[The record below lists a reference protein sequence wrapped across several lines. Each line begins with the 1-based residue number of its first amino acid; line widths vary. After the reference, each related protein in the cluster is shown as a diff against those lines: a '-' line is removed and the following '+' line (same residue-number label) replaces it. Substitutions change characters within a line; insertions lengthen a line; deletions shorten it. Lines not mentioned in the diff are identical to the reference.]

1 MPQTDPSDL
10 SDASKS
16 GTESIELRPT
26 LAAQAAIA
34 AGQLADM
41 LDLPAS
47 RRERLVQSVGLTGQ
61 PAAVV
66 ANQLGLAPE
75 TTIAEAS
82 AGLHATPIWA
92 EPLPSRQDLAG
103 GHGLNPRFLLAHHAA
118 VLRADAEGLVV
129 GLVDAGVEAARRGIR
144 YAADRPVTFATLPF
158 SAWRNLSARALHDG
172 PEIETETAA
181 NPDPAARD
189 APVVT
194 YLDSLLERAVAER
207 ASDIHLEQ
215 KIDRCIV
222 RFRIDGDLR
231 DADILPAAF
240 GLGVVARVKVLADLD
255 VATVRSPQDGRA
267 MAPVRGETID
277 MRISTTPTV
286 HGESVVI
293 RLLARQ
299 GVDFTLDSLGFDP
312 DFVAALG
319 RQLRKPHGLI
329 LVTGP
334 TGSGKTTTL
343 YAALRRLGTRQRKV
357 LTVEDPIEYV
367 FDGINQTQVNEAA
380 GVSFASALRAF
391 LRHDPDVIL
400 VGEIRDSE
408 TARLAVQAALTGH
421 LVLATLHTNDAAT
434 APARLMDMG
443 VEGYL
448 LSSVLVGVSAQRL
461 IPRLCPACST
471 VRPAT
476 EEERAL
482 FSRHGAAAPEAGLRE
497 PRGCRECDETGRIGR
512 APIGETFDNDTTIER
527 LIATGAPT
535 ADIRAH
541 LAASPGFAAMARRVL
556 DRVGRGELCLDD
568 AYRTVGL

>member
-1 MPQTDPSDL
+1 MAANL
-10 SDASKS
+10 
-16 GTESIELRPT
+16 
-26 LAAQAAIA
+26 LA
-34 AGQLADM
+34 
-41 LDLPAS
+41 
-47 RRERLVQSVGLTGQ
+47 
-61 PAAVV
+61 
-66 ANQLGLAPE
+66 LAPE
-75 TTIAEAS
+75 IAIAQ
-82 AGLHATPIWA
+82 ATADLHATPLWSG
-92 EPLPSRQDLAG
+92 PLPSRQDLAG
-103 GHGLNPRFLLAHHAA
+103 AHRLNQQFLDAHHAV
-118 VLRADAEGLVV
+118 VLQAGGGGMVV
-129 GLVDAGVEAARRGIR
+129 GLVDAGVEAARRGIL
-144 YAADRPVTFATLPF
+144 YAADQPVTFATLPF

-172 PEIETETAA
+172 PSPALDAADTESAA
-181 NPDPAARD
+181 SQDPAARD
-189 APVVT
+189 APVVA
-194 YLDSLLERAVAER
+194 YLDSLLERAIAER

-215 KIDRCIV
+215 KIDRCVV

-231 DADILPAAF
+231 DSDILPAAF
-240 GLGVVARVKVLADLD
+240 GLGVIARIKVLADLD
-255 VATVRSPQDGRA
+255 VSTVRSPQDGRA
-267 MAPVRGETID
+267 MAAVRGEAID

-286 HGESVVI
+286 HGESVVV

-299 GVDFTLDSLGFDP
+299 GVDFTLDSLGFDEG
-312 DFVAALG
+312 FIATLG
-319 RQLRKPHGLI
+319 RHLRKPHGLI

-357 LTVEDPIEYV
+357 LTIEDPIEYV
-367 FDGINQTQVNEAA
+367 FEGINQTQVNEAA

-400 VGEIRDSE
+400 VGEIRDAE

-471 VRPAT
+471 ARQAT
-476 EEERAL
+476 TEERAL
-482 FSRHGAAAPEAGLRE
+482 FARHGVAVPEGGLRE
-497 PRGCRECDETGRIGR
+497 AEGCRACDGTGRAGR
-512 APIGETFDNDTTIER
+512 APVGEAFDNDATIER

-535 ADIRAH
+535 ADIRAY
-541 LAASPGFAAMARRVL
+541 LATNPSFSAMAGRVL
-556 DRVGRGELCLDD
+556 DRVASGELCLDD